1 MVKGNFDLNK
11 AVIARIE
18 AYMEC
23 NEWLRKYKICS
34 VMQYEH
40 PDDHYLYK
48 VLARDT
54 VNNTY
59 TYWTAWNDSTYGL
72 NHGHYDLDKETA
84 YRCFLES

>member
-1 MVKGNFDLNK
+1 MVKGKFDLNK

-23 NEWLRKYKICS
+23 NEWLRKYEIKS
-34 VMQYEH
+34 VMQFED
-40 PDDHYLYK
+40 PADHYLYK

-54 VNNTY
+54 KNDTY
-59 TYWTAWNDSTYGL
+59 TYWSVWNDCTCGL
-72 NHGHYDLDKETA
+72 YHGHYDLDKETA